1 MQRIRDL
8 FSVEKQHQG
17 WRAIKESVF
26 LQSLVYYQHHIT
38 CMLCFCLEF
47 ILLAQ
52 IFHKFRYRQCK
63 PRTFLLLKMSK

>member
-1 MQRIRDL
+1 MEPRKAGNQRNN
-8 FSVEKQHQG
+8 
-17 WRAIKESVF
+17 VF

-38 CMLCFCLEF
+38 CMLGFCLEF

-52 IFHKFRYRQCK
+52 FFHKFRYRQCK